1 MTKRLTHQLTYPAPL
16 EDVAAM
22 LRDPAFRERVCVE
35 QRVVSHD
42 VSVDPG
48 GATTVVR
55 VARVQEARGIPSFAA
70 KVVGERIEVVQVE
83 TWHDHERAD
92 YRVEIPGKP
101 GEISG
106 TAVLTESGGTTTET
120 VSLDVTVRIPLLGGR
135 LEGLVHDLVLKA
147 LQVENRV
154 GLAHLGGS

>member
-16 EDVAAM
+16 EEVATM
-22 LRDPAFRERVCVE
+22 LRDPEFREQVCRE
-35 QRVVSHD
+35 QRVVSHE
-42 VSVDPG
+42 VSVEAR
-48 GATTVVR
+48 GAETVVT

-70 KVVGERIEVVQVE
+70 KIVGDHIDIVQTE

-120 VSLDVTVRIPLLGGR
+120 VSLDVTVRIPLVGGKI
-135 LEGLVHDLVLKA
+135 EGLVHDLVVKA

-154 GLAHLGGS
+154 GRAWLARG